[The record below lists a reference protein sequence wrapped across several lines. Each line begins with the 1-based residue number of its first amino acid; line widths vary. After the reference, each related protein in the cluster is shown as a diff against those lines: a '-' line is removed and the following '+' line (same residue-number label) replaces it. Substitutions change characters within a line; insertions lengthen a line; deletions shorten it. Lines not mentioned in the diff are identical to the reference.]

1 MCAYNISVVRD
12 PLWPLSS
19 IGCGLWPSSGG
30 LPVLCLRDAR
40 DGVGDAELILSGP
53 DSATAVFLVVRLP
66 GGGMLSKEC
75 TPHSR
80 FFSPRGSERPRE
92 PTPHT

>member
-30 LPVLCLRDAR
+30 CGALAPVHCVSAVMSPR
-40 DGVGDAELILSGP
+40 DGDADLILSGP

-75 TPHSR
+75 TPYSR
-80 FFSPRGSERPRE
+80 FF
-92 PTPHT
+92 